1 MDCSRPRA
9 MPEGGASFL
18 CRHGGSQ
25 TWRSSTGIPPNRPG
39 RRSNG
44 CAKPPLRLCERSRG
58 DRTRSPSLLLTAKAK
73 EDSPGNQCAGGHT
86 AGSRPKRFEFCSRR
100 HFARP
105 FNATRS
111 GSASATEEGFAR
123 AAEYPG
129 SRESRFGA
137 RRRDRLQD
145 QYVSVWHRSCSHL
158 CRQGLSLFEVE
169 NVLSAGRLN
178 HDQCL

>member
-25 TWRSSTGIPPNRPG
+25 TWHSSHGHPSKSARPTEQRMCQAAAAPLRTVA
-39 RRSNG
+39 RRSDAFAFVASDG
-44 CAKPPLRLCERSRG
+44 KGKGRFAGQSMRWRPHSRQQAEALRV
-58 DRTRSPSLLLTAKAK
+58 
-73 EDSPGNQCAGGHT
+73 
-86 AGSRPKRFEFCSRR
+86 CSRR

-129 SRESRFGA
+129 SRESKFGA

-145 QYVSVWHRSCSHL
+145 QYVSVWHKSCSHL